1 MSNLLFRVKKFART
15 LCIVCQF
22 GPSYALTGHNFQS
35 QTDSP
40 LPSSLLC
47 SNVNLPLNPAV
58 SNHETVYLIM
68 CQIKTHPAF
77 SPDVHSILS
86 LITTK
91 VLYNIVHTSIHLLL
105 PTPCWWPSLFSPSPS
120 SIFATMNTLPHG
132 CQCTALTYAPLI
144 FNTMVRIF

>member
-1 MSNLLFRVKKFART
+1 MSNLLFRVKKFATT

-22 GPSYALTGHNFQS
+22 GPSSALTGHNFQS

-40 LPSSLLC
+40 LSSSLLC

-68 CQIKTHPAF
+68 CQTQTHPEF

-91 VLYNIVHTSIHLLL
+91 SSTIDHLIHKNLPRNRFVVIYGSKQVLYNIVHTSIHLLL
-105 PTPCWWPSLFSPSPS
+105 PTPC
-120 SIFATMNTLPHG
+120 
-132 CQCTALTYAPLI
+132 
-144 FNTMVRIF
+144 